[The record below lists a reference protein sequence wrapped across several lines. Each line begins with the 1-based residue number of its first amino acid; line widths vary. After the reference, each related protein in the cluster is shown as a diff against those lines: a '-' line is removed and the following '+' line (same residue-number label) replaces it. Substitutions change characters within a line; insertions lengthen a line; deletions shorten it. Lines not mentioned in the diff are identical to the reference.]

1 MSRNGSFE
9 MPAPSLIFIM
19 LLILAA
25 IAYFSWPRYRL
36 KQALAQPFPTE
47 WRRILQKN
55 LPIYRRMPT
64 DLQLQLKRG
73 IQQFIHEK
81 HFSGHSGLEVTDE
94 MRVTI
99 AASACLLLLNR
110 KSSVYPGLRYILVYP
125 NAFMVGRESLD
136 EAGLPGTNYRSL
148 LGESWST
155 GKVILSWEDVLRGN
169 LDFSD
174 GANVALH
181 EFAHQLDH
189 ATGSTNG
196 APFVG
201 GRASYRRW
209 ARVLTEEF
217 EKLQQ
222 AAYRGDQTLLD
233 HYGATEPAEFFAVV
247 TETFFELP
255 QLMKEEHPALFEQLQ
270 KYYRVNPIEW
280 T

>member
-1 MSRNGSFE
+1 
-9 MPAPSLIFIM
+9 MPDPSLIVI
-19 LLILAA
+19 LLLTGAA
-25 IAYFSWPRYRL
+25 IIYFSWPHYSLR
-36 KQALAQPFPTE
+36 KALDKPFPTE
-47 WRRILQKN
+47 WRRILQRN
-55 LPIYRRMPT
+55 LPVYRRMPT

-81 HFSGHSGLEVTDE
+81 YFSGHAGLEVTDE

-110 KSSVYPGLRYILVYP
+110 KTSVYPGLKYILVYP
-125 NAFMVGRESLD
+125 NAFMVGRESVD
-136 EAGLPGTNYRSL
+136 ETGLSKMRYRSL

-169 LDFSD
+169 LDFED
-174 GANVALH
+174 GANVTLH

-189 ATGSTNG
+189 ETGSTNG
-196 APFVG
+196 APFLG
-201 GRASYRRW
+201 SRAGYRRW
-209 ARVLTEEF
+209 AKVLTDEF

-255 QLMKEEHPALFEQLQ
+255 QLMQQEHPELFEQLR
-270 KYYRVNPIEW
+270 KYYRVNPIDW
-280 T
+280 V